1 MFKFEELFHNN
12 GTNVYICNAEES
24 PTVQTPVLQN
34 TVIFVKKRKIIYI
47 WKSEYVHNI
56 CTLFYGMEFTHTH
69 PTHMD
74 KRNY

>member
-47 WKSEYVHNI
+47 
-56 CTLFYGMEFTHTH
+56 
-69 PTHMD
+69 
-74 KRNY
+74 